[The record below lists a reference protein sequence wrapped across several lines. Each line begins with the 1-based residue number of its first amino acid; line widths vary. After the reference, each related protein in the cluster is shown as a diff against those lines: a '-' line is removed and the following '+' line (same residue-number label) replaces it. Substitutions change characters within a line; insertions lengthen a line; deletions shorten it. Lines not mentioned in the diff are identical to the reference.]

1 MPRRVHLPVLDRR
14 LLLRGAA
21 AALLASLS
29 GCRIAVDEPG
39 DPNGAAPDAGFDGDG
54 APPGPGNGIERCG
67 DALCLDLAHP
77 ANASLRAIDGAR
89 LVIFEGMRMIV
100 VRVGEAQIV
109 ALSAVCTHSGCTV
122 HFSASRDDI
131 ECSCHGSTFALDGS
145 VTRGPAERPLAGFVA
160 TLDAATNQVTIA
172 L

>member
-1 MPRRVHLPVLDRR
+1 MTRRVQLPVLDRR
-14 LLLRGAA
+14 LVLRGAA

-29 GCRIAVDEPG
+29 GCRIGLDEPG
-39 DPNGAAPDAGFDGDG
+39 DPSTTTPDAGLAGD
-54 APPGPGNGIERCG
+54 GIERCG
-67 DALCLDLAHP
+67 DELCLDLAHP
-77 ANASLRAIDGAR
+77 ANSALRSTDGAR
-89 LVIFEGMRMIV
+89 LVIFEGMRLIV
-100 VRVGEAQIV
+100 VRIDDARLV

-122 HFSASRDDI
+122 HFSAARDDI

-160 TLDAATNQVTIA
+160 SLDTATNLVTIA

>member
-1 MPRRVHLPVLDRR
+1 VPRRVHLPVLDRR

-29 GCRIAVDEPG
+29 GCRIVLDEPG
-39 DPNGAAPDAGFDGDG
+39 DPNGTAPDAGLGDDG
-54 APPGPGNGIERCG
+54 APPVPGDGIERCG
-67 DALCLDLAHP
+67 DELCLDLAHP
-77 ANASLRAIDGAR
+77 ANAPLRAIDGAR

-100 VRVGEAQIV
+100 VRVGDAQIV

-131 ECSCHGSTFALDGS
+131 ECSCHGSTFALDGR